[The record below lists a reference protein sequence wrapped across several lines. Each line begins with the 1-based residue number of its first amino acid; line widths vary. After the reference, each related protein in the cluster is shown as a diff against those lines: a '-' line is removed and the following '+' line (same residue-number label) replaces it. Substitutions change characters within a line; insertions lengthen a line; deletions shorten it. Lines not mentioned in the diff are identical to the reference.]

1 MIPEIKVVRAEP
13 GDWEEAM
20 ELAWR
25 TFLKFEAPGY
35 SEEGILNFLN
45 LISDEKLYRMY
56 LNGGFKLFVAKKD
69 GKTVGMG
76 ALRLLNHVSLL
87 FVDKAYHR
95 QGIGRE
101 LVRALQREA
110 IAVTGSCGI
119 TVNSAPYAIG
129 FYETLGFTKTQELVK
144 ADGIEFLPMTIAM
157 KI

>member
-1 MIPEIKVVRAEP
+1 MIPEIKVVKAEP
-13 GDWEEAM
+13 EDWEEAM

-45 LISDEKLYRMY
+45 LISGEKLYRMY
-56 LNGGFKLFVAKKD
+56 LNGSVKLFVAKKD
-69 GKTVGMG
+69 GKIVGMG
-76 ALRLLNHVSLL
+76 ALRSLNHISLL

-110 IAVTGSCGI
+110 FKSTQSCRI

-129 FYETLGFTKTQELVK
+129 FYETLGFIKTQELAK
-144 ADGIEFLPMTIAM
+144 ADGIEFLPMTMAAQI
-157 KI
+157 